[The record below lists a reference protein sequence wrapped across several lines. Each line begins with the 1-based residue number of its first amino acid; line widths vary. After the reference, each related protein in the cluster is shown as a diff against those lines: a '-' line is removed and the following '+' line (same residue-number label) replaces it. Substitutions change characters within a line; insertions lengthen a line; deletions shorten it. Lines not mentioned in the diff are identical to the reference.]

1 LRALDNYTAALA
13 AITKAQDRADFDNAA
28 AEVSAAVG
36 TLAQSVPSPYGAA
49 AAPVAKASTNAV
61 LWLVGQDLDY
71 RRLHELQNATR
82 VACEP
87 MHVLADA
94 LGVVLEEQRDARL
107 RGLFV
112 LLVRKAQALNMARAT
127 PRVTDQAYG
136 AAIDDAEA
144 AADAFEAVRIT
155 DPHATA
161 RALRDAHDN
170 LVVAVRNNDGEF
182 AALVASLQT
191 FTQRANDLATAA
203 AANASVVSSTE
214 KKS

>member
-1 LRALDNYTAALA
+1 
-13 AITKAQDRADFDNAA
+13 
-28 AEVSAAVG
+28 
-36 TLAQSVPSPYGAA
+36 
-49 AAPVAKASTNAV
+49 
-61 LWLVGQDLDY
+61 
-71 RRLHELQNATR
+71 
-82 VACEP
+82 
-87 MHVLADA
+87 MHVIADA
-94 LGVVLEEQRDARL
+94 LEVVLGEQRDARL

-112 LLVRKAQALNMARAT
+112 LLVRKTQALNTARAT

-144 AADAFEAVRIT
+144 AADAFQAVRAT

-161 RALRDAHDN
+161 QALRDAHDK

-191 FTQRANDLATAA
+191 FTRRANDLATAA
-203 AANASVVSSTE
+203 AANASAVSATE